1 MLTPVIYELYG
12 CDVWRASAGKA
23 AQDIG
28 GVKQTR
34 ALQITVQNHTQT
46 RLFSRRMES
55 LRRAGNADMLV
66 RNYRV
71 FIRVAL

>member
-12 CDVWRASAGKA
+12 CDVWRANAGEA

-34 ALQITVQNHTQT
+34 ALQIMVQNHTQT